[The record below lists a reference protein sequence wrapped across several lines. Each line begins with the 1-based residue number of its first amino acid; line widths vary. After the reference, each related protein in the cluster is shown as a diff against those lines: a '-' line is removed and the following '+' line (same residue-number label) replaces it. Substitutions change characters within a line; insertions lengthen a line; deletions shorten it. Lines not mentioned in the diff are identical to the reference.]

1 MATATI
7 CDPCQSRNI
16 VNTSVSCCMECE
28 EELCSECA
36 IHHKAMK
43 MAKNH
48 YVIDLKLTTS
58 YSALLKKPSL
68 VCEEHTS
75 CQVEYF
81 CVDHDDLCCRDCLA
95 KTHKSCV
102 NTMSLDS
109 ASNGAKQSQR
119 MSDCQEQLTSIS
131 QTYKSILKYR
141 EENVNGMKDDKERIK
156 ENVKKIK
163 EKLIQKIN
171 QMEKELTNKLD
182 TLVQGNTNFNKV
194 KFPKC

>member
-1 MATATI
+1 MAFYFIIIEYTMATATI

-16 VNTSVSCCMECE
+16 VNISVSWCMECE

-36 IHHKAMK
+36 VHHKAMK

-48 YVIDLKLTTS
+48 HVIDLKLKTS

-68 VCEEHTS
+68 VCEEHTN

-109 ASNGAKQSQR
+109 ASNSAKQSQL

-131 QTYKSILKYR
+131 QTYKSILKY
-141 EENVNGMKDDKERIK
+141 KEDNKSFDSLK
-156 ENVKKIK
+156 ESVTRFSCDVVVCNS
-163 EKLIQKIN
+163 LSA
-171 QMEKELTNKLD
+171 
-182 TLVQGNTNFNKV
+182 
-194 KFPKC
+194 